1 MNVHLVASR
10 VLPFAPEV
18 VWSKIRDFNGLP
30 DWHQMIAS
38 SSIETGKSGDQV
50 GAVRN
55 FFTHDGGN
63 IREQLLALDDHRFV
77 IAYNI
82 LQSDMGVSNYIAE
95 VSLQRVT
102 SDNSTF
108 AVWTAKFDC
117 ASEKE
122 QELKQ
127 FIGDAVF
134 QGGLANLHDVLCK
147 GNELLARTVNGGEL
161 GTSVAE

>member
-38 SSIETGKSGDQV
+38 SSIEAGKSGDQV

-63 IREQLLALDDHRFV
+63 IREQLLALDDRRFV

-95 VSLQRVT
+95 ISLQRVT
-102 SDNSTF
+102 SSNSTF

-117 ASEKE
+117 SSEKE

-127 FIGDAVF
+127 FIGETVF
-134 QGGLANLHDVLCK
+134 QGGLENLHAVLDK
-147 GNELLARTVNGGEL
+147 GYEF
-161 GTSVAE
+161 VAQTDS